1 MALKG
6 MIPVPMEALPAARGS
21 ALPFLPD
28 VVAIKGDNRDEEERP
43 KGHKSRHQKCYFQSL
58 RRD

>member
-1 MALKG
+1 
-6 MIPVPMEALPAARGS
+6 MIPVPMEALPAARVS